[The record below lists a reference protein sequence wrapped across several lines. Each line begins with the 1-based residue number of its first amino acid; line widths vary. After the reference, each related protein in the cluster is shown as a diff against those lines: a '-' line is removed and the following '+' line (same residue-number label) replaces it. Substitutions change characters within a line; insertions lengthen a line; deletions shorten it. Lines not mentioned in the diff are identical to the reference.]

1 MKIPSLST
9 MCLSAAATLAAGV
22 LAIASL
28 PSSAYAAVTVIGAGP
43 AQLCYDGAENGAGD
57 ALDYIFYC
65 NQALKSYLTDHDRA
79 ATFIN
84 RGVLRLALNEPNTA
98 LEDFNAGL
106 AIDASLSEGYIDRG
120 ASLIEIKKFAEAI
133 DSINKGL
140 ALGAKRPELAYY
152 DRAIADEAIGDVDA
166 AYRDY
171 QQALLA
177 QPGFTM
183 ASDELKRFKVVHKTV
198 GS

>member
-1 MKIPSLST
+1 MKFPSLST
-9 MCLSAAATLAAGV
+9 MCLTVAATLTAGV
-22 LAIASL
+22 FAVASL

-43 AQLCYDGAENGAGD
+43 AQLCYDGAETGAD
-57 ALDYIFYC
+57 PFEYIFYC
-65 NQALKSYLTDHDRA
+65 NQALKTYLSDHDRA
-79 ATFIN
+79 ATYIN

-106 AIDASLSEGYIDRG
+106 AIDSSLSEGYIDRG

-133 DSINKGL
+133 ESINKGL

-152 DRAIADEAIGDVDA
+152 DRAVADEGMGDVDA
-166 AYRDY
+166 AYHDY
-171 QQALLA
+171 EQALLA
-177 QPGFTM
+177 QPNFTM